1 MGYQFII
8 EMLKEKKKHLQT
20 ALQYIE
26 AGSDNPKLIN
36 MVSKEIKQMDKRIK
50 GLDSV

>member
-8 EMLKEKKKHLQT
+8 EMLKIKRGHLLT

-26 AGSDNPKLIN
+26 AGCDNKKTIN
-36 MVSKEIKQMDKRIK
+36 VVVKEIQSMDKRIFD
-50 GLDSV
+50 LEAQ